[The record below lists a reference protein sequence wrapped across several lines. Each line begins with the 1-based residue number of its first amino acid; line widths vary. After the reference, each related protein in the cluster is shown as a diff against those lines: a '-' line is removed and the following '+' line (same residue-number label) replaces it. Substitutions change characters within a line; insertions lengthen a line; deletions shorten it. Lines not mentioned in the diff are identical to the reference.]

1 MKRWYLDNA
10 ATTPLAHEV
19 REAML
24 PWLDAGNPSSLYRE
38 GRAAKAAIDE
48 ARERVAARVGCLFAE
63 VIFTS
68 GGTEA
73 ANFAVVG
80 AALANENPR
89 RRRILISA
97 AEHHCTLE
105 TAAVLNRLG
114 YRVELLPVDHLGR
127 VLIDQI
133 PFGDDVLLVAA
144 MHANN
149 ELGTFNDISEIG
161 RRARESGA
169 LYFCDAVQT
178 FMKHPVSLD
187 GLDADLIAVS
197 SHKIHGPKGIGAL
210 IVRAG
215 TKLKPLIHGGGQE
228 REMRGGTEN
237 VAAIVGL
244 GEAVRREPKPGSV
257 ASREAFLSG
266 IDAVRTIPAVVPSLA
281 GHAHVRIP
289 GKIAETALIRLD
301 RAGIS
306 ASSGAACSSGSTEPS
321 HVMLAAGFSVAEAR
335 EGLRFTLPTDMTET
349 EAREAGR
356 AVAAALG

>member
-10 ATTPLAHEV
+10 ATTPLAPEV

-48 ARERVAARVGCLFAE
+48 ARERVAERVGCLFAE

-73 ANFAVVG
+73 ANFAIIG
-80 AALANENPR
+80 AALANENPQ

-105 TAAVLNRLG
+105 TAAVLTRLG
-114 YRVELLPVDHLGR
+114 YQVEILPVDRLGR

-133 PFGDDVLLVAA
+133 AFGDDVLLVAA

-149 ELGTFNDISEIG
+149 ELGTFNDVVEIG
-161 RRARESGA
+161 RRARETGA

-187 GLDADLIAVS
+187 ALGADLIGVS
-197 SHKIHGPKGIGAL
+197 GHKIQGPKGVGAL

-215 TKLKPLIHGGGQE
+215 TKLRPLIHGGGQE

-244 GEAVRREPKPGSV
+244 GEAVRREPKPGSI
-257 ASREAFLSG
+257 AAREAFLSEVP
-266 IDAVRTIPAVVPSLA
+266 AVRTIPADVPSLA

-289 GKIAETALIRLD
+289 GKTAETALIRLD

-349 EAREAGR
+349 EARDAGR